1 MNGEHREDEPV
12 TSAEER
18 LLRLLSTL
26 EREDG
31 ADASL
36 TQRVMRSVRWQH
48 AVRGVV
54 VMGGTLAGAVGD
66 GLAVLL
72 GIGMRGAG
80 SGETRRD
87 DR

>member
-12 TSAEER
+12 TLAEER
-18 LLRLLSTL
+18 LLRLLASL
-26 EREDG
+26 EREDA

-54 VMGGTLAGAVGD
+54 VMVGTLAGAVGD